1 MRKYLY
7 LIILLATIISC
18 SEKKDVNLGNTIYV
32 SIEPLRYFA
41 EQIGGD
47 KFNVK
52 SLVRHGSSP
61 ETYEPTAEQIAE
73 LSKCCMYIKVG
84 NLGFEQTWLKR
95 IMKNAPH
102 TIIYSASDGISEVNS
117 ANGIPDPHTWMSTA
131 NAAIIAKNICRYM
144 IAIDNADSTYFK
156 KNLEVLLSRLE
167 TVDSEIRKHLDN
179 NATRAFVI
187 YHPAL
192 TYYARDYMFR
202 QLPIEEEGREP
213 SASQLQDIIKQGKK
227 LGVKTVL
234 VQQEFSTS
242 NANIVAKGLGAE
254 IKTIDPLAYQ
264 WDEEMI
270 KIANILK

>member
-18 SEKKDVNLGNTIYV
+18 TDKKEQNLGNTIYV

-102 TIIYSASDGISEVNS
+102 TIINSASDGISEVNS
-117 ANGIPDPHTWMSTA
+117 ANGIPDPHTWMSTT

-144 IAIDNADSTYFK
+144 IAIDNADST
-156 KNLEVLLSRLE
+156 
-167 TVDSEIRKHLDN
+167 
-179 NATRAFVI
+179 
-187 YHPAL
+187 
-192 TYYARDYMFR
+192 
-202 QLPIEEEGREP
+202 
-213 SASQLQDIIKQGKK
+213 
-227 LGVKTVL
+227 
-234 VQQEFSTS
+234 
-242 NANIVAKGLGAE
+242 
-254 IKTIDPLAYQ
+254 
-264 WDEEMI
+264 
-270 KIANILK
+270 

>member
-1 MRKYLY
+1 
-7 LIILLATIISC
+7 
-18 SEKKDVNLGNTIYV
+18 
-32 SIEPLRYFA
+32 
-41 EQIGGD
+41 
-47 KFNVK
+47 
-52 SLVRHGSSP
+52 
-61 ETYEPTAEQIAE
+61 
-73 LSKCCMYIKVG
+73 MYIKVG

-95 IMKNAPH
+95 IMKNTPH
-102 TIIYSASDGISEVNS
+102 TIINSASDGISEVNS

-156 KNLEVLLSRLE
+156 KNLDALLSRIE